1 MEKLSK
7 RYQIAR
13 LIARRIAEG
22 EDAEKDRELEAWL
35 AESEAHRQEYEDIC
49 RRLRQDLLKTDGPD
63 LSAVWK
69 EVERRLPGRKRR
81 LRAWHIAA
89 AACIVAA
96 LGISMLQWFRTEPEA
111 PVTVAENSKAYKA
124 KLILGNGKE
133 INLADSSHYLIAEEA
148 GTSISSAGNAVR
160 YESKGAANET
170 VQTNTIIIP
179 RGGEF
184 RLELA
189 DGTQVWLNSESKL
202 TYPVQFTGK
211 TREVEMEGEVCF
223 DVAKNAEQPFIVR
236 TGDASIKVL
245 GTLFN
250 VEAYVDNGRITTTL
264 VEGKV
269 EIQSG
274 NERQELLPDRQA
286 VITEKGIQV
295 KEVHARDY
303 ISWLSGEFNF
313 TETSLEEIMQKL
325 SRWYNFEFFFAN
337 QEVKEAHFS
346 LKIKRYENVADI
358 LKKIEKTGRAH
369 FNINGRTIIVSE

>member
-1 MEKLSK
+1 M
-7 RYQIAR
+7 
-13 LIARRIAEG
+13 
-22 EDAEKDRELEAWL
+22 
-35 AESEAHRQEYEDIC
+35 
-49 RRLRQDLLKTDGPD
+49 
-63 LSAVWK
+63 
-69 EVERRLPGRKRR
+69 
-81 LRAWHIAA
+81 
-89 AACIVAA
+89 
-96 LGISMLQWFRTEPEA
+96 
-111 PVTVAENSKAYKA
+111 
-124 KLILGNGKE
+124 
-133 INLADSSHYLIAEEA
+133 ADSSHYLIAEEA

-250 VEAYVDNGRITTTL
+250 VEAYADNGRITTTL

-274 NERQELLPDRQA
+274 NERRELLPDRQA

-346 LKIKRYENVADI
+346 LNIKRYENVADI